1 MSRPCKLQINTSG
14 AWRDLLKFDID
25 TVDSDALQDAA
36 ADLVRAAD
44 PTDRTSLRITMADS
58 LQTTLIRWDAEH
70 GWRKAM
76 QP

>member
-1 MSRPCKLQINTSG
+1 MNRPCKLQINTSG

-58 LQTTLIRWDAEH
+58 LQTVLLRWDAMR
-70 GWRKAM
+70 GWRPA
-76 QP
+76 